1 MKKVLDFLKA
11 NIRIIIIA
19 VILLVFIIVY
29 KSKDVFTHKTIYTVV
44 NGDLESITETNLYLL
59 KSENIVD
66 YNKEESITAI
76 VDQGKRASKYEAIAT
91 YQNDSYEDYQ
101 NQIAQIDK
109 QIQSLIKDMPETH
122 SADIT
127 GIENKILKYAS
138 ELQGTTSYSK
148 IQEYKAKLDEL
159 AYKKITIL
167 ANSSPE
173 DSAIRDLISKR
184 EELVRL
190 SKTSEN
196 TIWTDRSGIVT
207 YKLDGLEGILDY
219 GNITNYSAQD
229 LDNIIEKYNTNGNN
243 EFGIKIV
250 NNFNAYLL
258 VKTPKGENDEY
269 IKEGRTYNIR
279 VADLENTTLK
289 VRLTKNIAEGDYN
302 YSIFEIQNE
311 IDSLVDY
318 RKLSCEVIW
327 NTISG
332 MAVPLNA
339 IYHDDEQ
346 NYDYVLM
353 VYGTDYKR
361 VAVNI
366 KRKSDSIAI
375 VENVDKST
383 AESYGLDT
391 SFVLEMYDELV
402 IEDR

>member
-1 MKKVLDFLKA
+1 MRKVLDFLKA
-11 NIRIIIIA
+11 NIRIVVIA
-19 VILLVFIIVY
+19 FILLVFIIVY

-66 YNKEESITAI
+66 YNKEEAITAI

-91 YQNDSYEDYQ
+91 YQNESYADYQ

-127 GIENKILKYAS
+127 SIENKILKYAS
-138 ELQGTTSYSK
+138 ELQGTNSYSK

-173 DSAIRDLISKR
+173 NSAIRDLLSQR

-196 TIWTDRSGIVT
+196 TIWTDRAGIVT
-207 YKLDGLEGILDY
+207 YKIDGLEGILDY
-219 GNITNYSAQD
+219 GNITNYSAQE

-258 VKTPKGENDEY
+258 VKTPKGENDDY
-269 IKEGRTYNIR
+269 IKEGRTYSIR
-279 VADLENTTLK
+279 VADLENTTLRVK
-289 VRLTKNIAEGDYN
+289 LTKNIVEGDYN

>member
-11 NIRIIIIA
+11 NIRIIVIA

-44 NGDLESITETNLYLL
+44 NGDLESMTETNLYLL

-173 DSAIRDLISKR
+173 DSAIRDLISQR

-366 KRKSDSIAI
+366 RRKSDSIAI

>member
-11 NIRIIIIA
+11 NIRIIVIA

-44 NGDLESITETNLYLL
+44 NGDLESMTETNLYLL

-173 DSAIRDLISKR
+173 DSAIRDLISQR

-207 YKLDGLEGILDY
+207 YKLDGLEDVLDY
-219 GNITNYSAQD
+219 ENITNYSAQD
-229 LDNIIEKYNTNGNN
+229 LENIIEKYNTNGNN

-302 YSIFEIQNE
+302 YSIFEIHNE

>member
-11 NIRIIIIA
+11 NIRIIVIA

-44 NGDLESITETNLYLL
+44 NGDLESMTETNLYLL

>member
-11 NIRIIIIA
+11 NIRIIVIA

-44 NGDLESITETNLYLL
+44 NGDLESMTETNLYLL

-173 DSAIRDLISKR
+173 DSAIRDLISQR

-339 IYHDDEQ
+339 IYHDDAQ

-375 VENVDKST
+375 VENVDKNT

>member
-44 NGDLESITETNLYLL
+44 NGDLESMTETNLYLL

-173 DSAIRDLISKR
+173 DSAIRDLISQR

-269 IKEGRTYNIR
+269 IKEGKTYNIR

-339 IYHDDEQ
+339 IYHDDAQ

>member
-11 NIRIIIIA
+11 NIRIIVIA

-91 YQNDSYEDYQ
+91 YQNESYEDYQ

-339 IYHDDEQ
+339 IYHDDAQ

-375 VENVDKST
+375 VENVDKNT

>member
-44 NGDLESITETNLYLL
+44 NGDLESMTETNLYLL

-173 DSAIRDLISKR
+173 DSAIRDLISQR

-339 IYHDDEQ
+339 IYHDDAQ

-375 VENVDKST
+375 VENVDKNT

>member
-44 NGDLESITETNLYLL
+44 NGDLESMTETNLYLL

-173 DSAIRDLISKR
+173 DSAIRDLISQR

-339 IYHDDEQ
+339 IYHDDAQ

>member
-11 NIRIIIIA
+11 NIRIIVIA

-44 NGDLESITETNLYLL
+44 NGDLESMTETNLYLL

-375 VENVDKST
+375 VENVDKNT

>member
-11 NIRIIIIA
+11 NIRIIVIA

-44 NGDLESITETNLYLL
+44 NGDLESMTETNLYLL

-127 GIENKILKYAS
+127 SIENKILKYAS
-138 ELQGTTSYSK
+138 ELQGTNSYSK

-173 DSAIRDLISKR
+173 NSAIRDLLSQR

-196 TIWTDRSGIVT
+196 TIWTDRAGIVT
-207 YKLDGLEGILDY
+207 YKIDGLEGILDY
-219 GNITNYSAQD
+219 GNITNYSAQE

-258 VKTPKGENDEY
+258 VKTPKGENDDY
-269 IKEGRTYNIR
+269 IKEGRT
-279 VADLENTTLK
+279 
-289 VRLTKNIAEGDYN
+289 
-302 YSIFEIQNE
+302 
-311 IDSLVDY
+311 
-318 RKLSCEVIW
+318 
-327 NTISG
+327 
-332 MAVPLNA
+332 
-339 IYHDDEQ
+339 
-346 NYDYVLM
+346 
-353 VYGTDYKR
+353 
-361 VAVNI
+361 
-366 KRKSDSIAI
+366 
-375 VENVDKST
+375 
-383 AESYGLDT
+383 
-391 SFVLEMYDELV
+391 
-402 IEDR
+402 

>member
-11 NIRIIIIA
+11 NIRIIVIA

-44 NGDLESITETNLYLL
+44 NGDLESMTETNLYLL

-339 IYHDDEQ
+339 IYHDDAQ

>member
-1 MKKVLDFLKA
+1 MRKVLDFLKA
-11 NIRIIIIA
+11 NIRIIVIA

-173 DSAIRDLISKR
+173 DSAIRDLISQR

-196 TIWTDRSGIVT
+196 TIWTDRAGIVT
-207 YKLDGLEGILDY
+207 YKIDGLEGILDY
-219 GNITNYSAQD
+219 GNVTNYSAQE

>member
-44 NGDLESITETNLYLL
+44 NGDLESMTETNLYLL

-173 DSAIRDLISKR
+173 DSAIRDLISQR

-229 LDNIIEKYNTNGNN
+229 LDDIIEKYNTNGNN

>member
-11 NIRIIIIA
+11 NIRIIVIA

-173 DSAIRDLISKR
+173 DSAIRDLISQR

>member
-11 NIRIIIIA
+11 NIRIIVIA

-44 NGDLESITETNLYLL
+44 NGDLESMTETNLYLL

-127 GIENKILKYAS
+127 SIENKILKYAS
-138 ELQGTTSYSK
+138 ELQGTNSYSK

-173 DSAIRDLISKR
+173 NSAIRDLLSQR

-196 TIWTDRSGIVT
+196 TIWTDRAGIVT
-207 YKLDGLEGILDY
+207 YKIDGLEGILDY
-219 GNITNYSAQD
+219 GNITNYSAQE

-258 VKTPKGENDEY
+258 VKTPKGENDDY
-269 IKEGRTYNIR
+269 IKEGRTYSIR
-279 VADLENTTLK
+279 VADLENTTLRVK
-289 VRLTKNIAEGDYN
+289 LTKNIIEGDYN

-375 VENVDKST
+375 VENVEKSV

-391 SFVLEMYDELV
+391 SFILEMYDELV

>member
-1 MKKVLDFLKA
+1 MRKVLDFLKA
-11 NIRIIIIA
+11 NIRIVVIA

-66 YNKEESITAI
+66 YNKEEAITAI

-91 YQNDSYEDYQ
+91 YQNESYADYQ

-127 GIENKILKYAS
+127 SIENKILKYAS
-138 ELQGTTSYSK
+138 ELQGTNSYSK

-173 DSAIRDLISKR
+173 NSAIRDLLSQR

-196 TIWTDRSGIVT
+196 TIWTDRAGIVT
-207 YKLDGLEGILDY
+207 YKIDGLEGILDY
-219 GNITNYSAQD
+219 GNVTNYSAQE

-258 VKTPKGENDEY
+258 VKTQKGENDDY
-269 IKEGRTYNIR
+269 IKEGRTYSIR
-279 VADLENTTLK
+279 VADLENTTLRVK
-289 VRLTKNIAEGDYN
+289 LTKNIVEGDYN
-302 YSIFEIQNE
+302 YSIFEIHNE

-375 VENVDKST
+375 VENVEKSV

>member
-1 MKKVLDFLKA
+1 MKKVLNFLKS
-11 NIRIIIIA
+11 NIKIIIIML
-19 VILLVFIIVY
+19 IILVFFIVY
-29 KSKDVFTHKTIYTVV
+29 RSKDIFTHKTIYTVI
-44 NGDLESITETNLYLL
+44 NGDLENISETNMYLL
-59 KSENIVD
+59 KSEKLID
-66 YNKEESITAI
+66 YDNSQKITAI
-76 VDQGKRASKYEAIAT
+76 VDQGKRAAKNEAIAT

-109 QIQSLIKDMPETH
+109 QIQSLVKDLPDNH

-127 GIENKILKYAS
+127 NIENKISKYAS
-138 ELQGTTSYSK
+138 EVQKATSYSK
-148 IQEYKAKLDEL
+148 IQEYKTKLDEL

-173 DSAIRDLISKR
+173 NSAIRDLLSQR

-196 TIWTDRSGIVT
+196 TIWTDRAGIVT
-207 YKLDGLEGILDY
+207 YKIDGLEGILDY
-219 GNITNYSAQD
+219 GNITNYSAQE

-258 VKTPKGENDEY
+258 VKTPKGENDDY
-269 IKEGRTYNIR
+269 IKEGRTYSIR

>member
-11 NIRIIIIA
+11 NIRIIVIA

-44 NGDLESITETNLYLL
+44 NGDLESMTETNLYLL

-173 DSAIRDLISKR
+173 DSAIRDLISQR

-339 IYHDDEQ
+339 IYHDDAQ

>member
-44 NGDLESITETNLYLL
+44 NGDLESMTETNLYLL

-173 DSAIRDLISKR
+173 DSAIRDLISQR

>member
-1 MKKVLDFLKA
+1 MRKVLDFLKA
-11 NIRIIIIA
+11 NIRIVVIA

-66 YNKEESITAI
+66 YNKEEAITAI

-91 YQNDSYEDYQ
+91 YQNESYADYQ

-127 GIENKILKYAS
+127 SIENKILKYAS
-138 ELQGTTSYSK
+138 ELQGTNSYSK

-173 DSAIRDLISKR
+173 NSAIRDLLSQR

-196 TIWTDRSGIVT
+196 TIWTDRAGIVT
-207 YKLDGLEGILDY
+207 YKIDGLEGILDY
-219 GNITNYSAQD
+219 GNITNYSAQE

-258 VKTPKGENDEY
+258 VKTPKGENDDY
-269 IKEGRTYNIR
+269 IKEGRTYSIR
-279 VADLENTTLK
+279 VADLENTTLRVK
-289 VRLTKNIAEGDYN
+289 LTKNIIEGDYN

-339 IYHDDEQ
+339 IYHDDEK

-375 VENVDKST
+375 VENVEKSV

-391 SFVLEMYDELV
+391 SFILEMYDELV

>member
-1 MKKVLDFLKA
+1 MRKVLDFLKA
-11 NIRIIIIA
+11 NIRIVVIA

-66 YNKEESITAI
+66 YNKEEAITAI

-91 YQNDSYEDYQ
+91 YQNESYADYQ

-127 GIENKILKYAS
+127 SIENKILKYAS
-138 ELQGTTSYSK
+138 ELQGTNSYSK

-173 DSAIRDLISKR
+173 NSAIRDLLSQR

-196 TIWTDRSGIVT
+196 TIWTDSAGIVT
-207 YKLDGLEGILDY
+207 YKIDGLEGILDY
-219 GNITNYSAQD
+219 GNITNYSAQE

-258 VKTPKGENDEY
+258 VKTPKGENDDY
-269 IKEGRTYNIR
+269 IKEGRTYSIR
-279 VADLENTTLK
+279 VADLENTTLRVK
-289 VRLTKNIAEGDYN
+289 LTKNIIEGDYN

-318 RKLSCEVIW
+318 RKLSCDVIW

-375 VENVDKST
+375 VENVEKSV

-391 SFVLEMYDELV
+391 SFILEMYDELV

>member
-1 MKKVLDFLKA
+1 MRKVLDFLKA
-11 NIRIIIIA
+11 NIRIVVIA

-66 YNKEESITAI
+66 YNKEEAITAI

-91 YQNDSYEDYQ
+91 YQNESYADYQ

-127 GIENKILKYAS
+127 SIENKILKYAS
-138 ELQGTTSYSK
+138 ELQGTNSYSK

-173 DSAIRDLISKR
+173 NSAIRDLLSQR

-196 TIWTDRSGIVT
+196 TIWTDRAGIVT
-207 YKLDGLEGILDY
+207 YKIDGLEGILDY
-219 GNITNYSAQD
+219 GNVTNYSAQE

-258 VKTPKGENDEY
+258 VKTPKGENDDY
-269 IKEGRTYNIR
+269 IKEGRTYSIR
-279 VADLENTTLK
+279 VADLENTTLRVK
-289 VRLTKNIAEGDYN
+289 LTKNIVEGDYN

-375 VENVDKST
+375 VENVEKSV

-391 SFVLEMYDELV
+391 SFILEMYDELV

>member
-11 NIRIIIIA
+11 NIRIIVIA

-44 NGDLESITETNLYLL
+44 NGDLESVTETNLYLL

-109 QIQSLIKDMPETH
+109 QIQSLIKGMPETH

-173 DSAIRDLISKR
+173 DSAIRDLISQR

-207 YKLDGLEGILDY
+207 YKLDGLEDVLDY

-229 LDNIIEKYNTNGNN
+229 LENIIEKYNTNGNN

-302 YSIFEIQNE
+302 YSIFEIHNE

>member
-173 DSAIRDLISKR
+173 DSAIRDLISQR

-375 VENVDKST
+375 VENVDKNT

>member
-1 MKKVLDFLKA
+1 MRKVLDFLKA
-11 NIRIIIIA
+11 NIRIVVIA

-66 YNKEESITAI
+66 YNKEEAITAI

-91 YQNDSYEDYQ
+91 YQNESYADYQ

-127 GIENKILKYAS
+127 SIENKILKYAS
-138 ELQGTTSYSK
+138 ELQGTNSYSK

-173 DSAIRDLISKR
+173 NSAIRDLLSQR

-196 TIWTDRSGIVT
+196 TIWTDRAGIVT
-207 YKLDGLEGILDY
+207 YKIDGLEGILDY
-219 GNITNYSAQD
+219 GNVTNYSAQE

>member
-11 NIRIIIIA
+11 NIRIIVIA

-44 NGDLESITETNLYLL
+44 NGDLESMTETNLYLL

-91 YQNDSYEDYQ
+91 YQNESYEDYQ

>member
-1 MKKVLDFLKA
+1 MRKVLDFLKA
-11 NIRIIIIA
+11 NIRIVVIA

-66 YNKEESITAI
+66 YNKEEAITAI

-91 YQNDSYEDYQ
+91 YQNESYADYQ

-127 GIENKILKYAS
+127 SIENKILKYAS
-138 ELQGTTSYSK
+138 ELQGTNSYSK

-173 DSAIRDLISKR
+173 NSAIRDLLSQR

-196 TIWTDRSGIVT
+196 TIWTDRAGIVT
-207 YKLDGLEGILDY
+207 YKIDGLEGILDY
-219 GNITNYSAQD
+219 GNVTNYSAQE

-258 VKTPKGENDEY
+258 VKTPKGENDDY
-269 IKEGRTYNIR
+269 IKEGRTYSIR
-279 VADLENTTLK
+279 VADLENTTLRVK
-289 VRLTKNIAEGDYN
+289 LTKNIVEGDYN
-302 YSIFEIQNE
+302 YSIFEIHNE

-339 IYHDDEQ
+339 IYHDDEH

>member
-1 MKKVLDFLKA
+1 MRKVLDFLKA
-11 NIRIIIIA
+11 NIRIVVIA

-66 YNKEESITAI
+66 YNKEEAITAI

-91 YQNDSYEDYQ
+91 YQNESYADYQ

-127 GIENKILKYAS
+127 SIENKILKYAS
-138 ELQGTTSYSK
+138 ELQGTNSYSK

-173 DSAIRDLISKR
+173 NSAIRDLLSQR

-196 TIWTDRSGIVT
+196 TIWTDRAGIVT
-207 YKLDGLEGILDY
+207 YKIDGLEGILDY
-219 GNITNYSAQD
+219 GNVTNYSAQE

-258 VKTPKGENDEY
+258 VKTPKGENDDY
-269 IKEGRTYNIR
+269 IKEGRTYSIR
-279 VADLENTTLK
+279 VADLENTTLRVK
-289 VRLTKNIAEGDYN
+289 LTKNIVEGDYN
-302 YSIFEIQNE
+302 YSIFEIHNE

-375 VENVDKST
+375 VENVEKSV

>member
-1 MKKVLDFLKA
+1 MRKVLDFLKA
-11 NIRIIIIA
+11 NIRIVVIA

-66 YNKEESITAI
+66 YNKEEAITAI

-91 YQNDSYEDYQ
+91 YQNESYADYQ

-127 GIENKILKYAS
+127 SIENKILKYAS
-138 ELQGTTSYSK
+138 ELQGTNSYSK

-173 DSAIRDLISKR
+173 NSAIRDLLSQR

-196 TIWTDRSGIVT
+196 TIWTDRAGIVT
-207 YKLDGLEGILDY
+207 YKIDGLEGILDY
-219 GNITNYSAQD
+219 GNVTNYSAQE

-391 SFVLEMYDELV
+391 SFILEMYDELV

>member
-11 NIRIIIIA
+11 NIRIIVIA

-44 NGDLESITETNLYLL
+44 NGDLESMTETNLYLL

-91 YQNDSYEDYQ
+91 YQNESYADYQ

-127 GIENKILKYAS
+127 SIENKILKYAS

-173 DSAIRDLISKR
+173 DSAIRDLISQR

-375 VENVDKST
+375 VENVDKNT

>member
-11 NIRIIIIA
+11 NIRIIVIA

-44 NGDLESITETNLYLL
+44 NGDLESMTETNLYLL

-91 YQNDSYEDYQ
+91 YQNESYEDYQ

-339 IYHDDEQ
+339 IYHDDAQ

-375 VENVDKST
+375 VENVDKNT

>member
-11 NIRIIIIA
+11 NIRIIVIA

>member
-1 MKKVLDFLKA
+1 MRKVLDFLKA
-11 NIRIIIIA
+11 NIRIVVIA

-66 YNKEESITAI
+66 YNKEEAITAI

-91 YQNDSYEDYQ
+91 YQNESYADYQ

-127 GIENKILKYAS
+127 SIENKILKYAS
-138 ELQGTTSYSK
+138 ELQGTNSYSK

-173 DSAIRDLISKR
+173 NSAIRDLLSQR

-196 TIWTDRSGIVT
+196 TIWTDRAGIVT
-207 YKLDGLEGILDY
+207 YKIDGLEGILDY
-219 GNITNYSAQD
+219 GNVTNYSAQE

-279 VADLENTTLK
+279 VADIENTTLK

-339 IYHDDEQ
+339 IYHDDEK

>member
-44 NGDLESITETNLYLL
+44 NGDLESMTETNLYLL

-91 YQNDSYEDYQ
+91 YQNESYEDYQ

-173 DSAIRDLISKR
+173 DSAIRDLISQR

>member
-11 NIRIIIIA
+11 NIRIIVIA

-44 NGDLESITETNLYLL
+44 NGDLESMTETNLYLL

-91 YQNDSYEDYQ
+91 YQNESYEDYQ

-391 SFVLEMYDELV
+391 SFVLDMYDELV

>member
-173 DSAIRDLISKR
+173 DSAIRDLISQR

>member
-1 MKKVLDFLKA
+1 MRKVLDFLKA
-11 NIRIIIIA
+11 NIRIVVIA

-66 YNKEESITAI
+66 YNKEEAITAI

-91 YQNDSYEDYQ
+91 YQNESYADYQ

-127 GIENKILKYAS
+127 SIENKILKYAS
-138 ELQGTTSYSK
+138 ELQGTNSYSK

-173 DSAIRDLISKR
+173 NSAIRDLLSQR

-196 TIWTDRSGIVT
+196 TIWTDRAGIVT
-207 YKLDGLEGILDY
+207 YKIDGLEGILDY
-219 GNITNYSAQD
+219 GNVTNYSAQE

-258 VKTPKGENDEY
+258 VKTPKGENDDY
-269 IKEGRTYNIR
+269 IKEGRTYSIR
-279 VADLENTTLK
+279 VADLENTTLRVK
-289 VRLTKNIAEGDYN
+289 LTKNIVEGDYN